1 MPAATKGIALRR
13 AVTYLATM
21 HAGDAMIYTPG
32 RCRKIGFRHMAFMTP
47 FRTTILALFVVAG
60 ALPITATA
68 EPQIS
73 RGIGTTS
80 CAKIASDIKP
90 DEGLN
95 DPINMMLYAWVEGYV
110 SAANVALLE
119 YDRRH
124 VDMSALTDVNV
135 LHLIQEYCKAHPEK
149 RPSDA
154 LDTYVKTTKKMR
166 AQWKTGTVEWD
177 E

>member
-1 MPAATKGIALRR
+1 
-13 AVTYLATM
+13 
-21 HAGDAMIYTPG
+21 MICQSGSEVSSHPG
-32 RCRKIGFRHMAFMTP
+32 PGGKIGFHIMAF
-47 FRTTILALFVVAG
+47 TTQGRILILAAMIAG
-60 ALPITATA
+60 SLPATA
-68 EPQIS
+68 FADPLLS

-80 CAKIASDIKP
+80 CAKISGDIKP
-90 DEGLN
+90 NEGLN
-95 DPINMMLYAWVEGYV
+95 DPINLMLYAWVEGYV

-124 VDMSALTDVNV
+124 VDMAALTDINV

-154 LDTYVKTTKKMR
+154 LDAYVKTAKKMR